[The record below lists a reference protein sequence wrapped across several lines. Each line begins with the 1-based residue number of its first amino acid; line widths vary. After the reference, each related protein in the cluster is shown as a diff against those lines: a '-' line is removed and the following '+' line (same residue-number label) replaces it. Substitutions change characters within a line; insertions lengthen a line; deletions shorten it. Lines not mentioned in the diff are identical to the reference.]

1 LILKGFLLPKKL
13 KGEIEM
19 IHTFKLMFE
28 LHYHEVQD
36 LQRRLGINYKQLNR
50 HFEGMFD
57 GVTMAITNSGNG
69 IWKLYMVVDAIKLLG
84 KPDINEADYEVL
96 EKELR
101 YILWNVV
108 GHASHYRNQILL
120 RVDFRYDVIIEDRD
134 TRKLLMA
141 LYKKQT
147 ESFRF
152 QKQYLGKVEKGKF
165 IPYKTTVY
173 HSSNSIE
180 SMVYL
185 KMEERETKKEKVEE
199 YEKNVIRYEV
209 HVKEDHLYYM
219 ERKRKGD
226 KRKRKLIEYIKKDV
240 FTEYFQKYMFS
251 IYHQG
256 DFYKID
262 EVRHQLKSSSLSTSN
277 KLKLIQFL
285 KQVSSHSI
293 DTPHGKISKGTYKK
307 RLELLR
313 EIDINPILIPKNYT
327 SKNSSF
333 KAPSYM
339 RNPLKDFH
347 IGN

>member
-1 LILKGFLLPKKL
+1 
-13 KGEIEM
+13 M

-28 LHYHEVQD
+28 LHYQEVQD
-36 LQRRLGINYKQLNR
+36 LQRRLGINYKQLNS

-84 KPDINEADYEVL
+84 KPDISEADYEAL

-108 GHASHYRNQILL
+108 GHASHYRNHILL
-120 RVDFRYDVIIEDRD
+120 RVDFRYDVTIEDSD
-134 TRKLLMA
+134 TRNLLMA

-147 ESFRF
+147 ESYKF

-180 SMVYL
+180 TMVYL
-185 KMEERETKKEKVEE
+185 KMEEREAKKEKVEE
-199 YEKNVIRYEV
+199 YEKNVIRYEI

-219 ERKRKGD
+219 ERKRKEI
-226 KRKRKLIEYIKKDV
+226 KRPRKLNEYLKWDV
-240 FTEYFQKYMFS
+240 FTEYYQKYMFS
-251 IYHQG
+251 IYHSG
-256 DFYKID
+256 DFHKID
-262 EVRHQLKSSSLSTSN
+262 EVRHKLKGSSLSTSN
-277 KLKLIQFL
+277 KLKLIEFL

-293 DTPHGKISKGTYKK
+293 DTPHKKISKGTYKK
-307 RLELLR
+307 RIQMLR
-313 EIDINPILIPKNYT
+313 EMEINPILIPKNYFL
-327 SKNSSF
+327 KNSLF
-333 KAPSYM
+333 KAPSYL
-339 RNPLKDFH
+339 RNPLNDFH
-347 IGN
+347 DSIPHAIK